1 MPLPRFALVGT
12 GRVATTLAPLFLRA
26 GHPLV
31 VTGRD
36 PARAQ
41 ALVARAR
48 RRAEAAATDT
58 AAMAAGVSPPP
69 AALPPASTAPDAAT
83 AVATAD
89 WVWLAV
95 PDDAIAPLAATL
107 PWRAGQTV
115 LHLSG
120 ATPLDALA
128 PARAAGA
135 TVAGFH
141 PLQLFA
147 DPDVAEAALPGSRVA
162 LEVDGEAAVATA
174 LATLARA
181 LDLRPLHLPPGRR
194 ALYHASAGYAA
205 SFLLPALAE
214 AQALW
219 AAAGLPEDEAMAALL
234 PLARGTLDAVAARG
248 VAGALSGPLARGD
261 AGVVARHLGAL
272 AALDPPRDGLY
283 RALAGRQLPLA
294 LAGGRLDAAQAGHLR
309 ALLDP
314 SAPAAPDG
322 TGD

>member
-1 MPLPRFALVGT
+1 MPLPRFALLGT

-26 GHPLV
+26 GHALTV
-31 VTGRD
+31 AGRD

-41 ALVARAR
+41 ALRDRAR
-48 RRAEAAATDT
+48 VRAAAAAHPAGTAPGPTTAVPDCRLAPAHAEAVAA
-58 AAMAAGVSPPP
+58 
-69 AALPPASTAPDAAT
+69 
-83 AVATAD
+83 AD

-120 ATPLDALA
+120 ATPLEALA

-135 TVAGFH
+135 SVAGFH

-162 LEVDGEAAVATA
+162 LEVEGDPAVAPA
-174 LATLARA
+174 LDALARA
-181 LDLRPLHLPPGRR
+181 LGLRPLHLPPGRR
-194 ALYHASAGYAA
+194 ALYHAAAGYAA

-261 AGVVARHLGAL
+261 AGVVARHLAAL
-272 AALDPPRDGLY
+272 SALDPARDGLY
-283 RALAGRQLPLA
+283 RELARRQLPLGEA
-294 LAGGRLDAAQAGHLR
+294 AGRLDAAQAARLG
-309 ALLDP
+309 ALLTP
-314 SAPAAPDG
+314 PAATDG
-322 TGD
+322 EGTPG